1 MTTTVSAP
9 AHLLCVLGP
18 LTLGF
23 EALRVR
29 EVMALPLVT
38 PLSEAAPLVAGAV
51 NLRGRVVPLLDL
63 RAALGLEITPP
74 AARESLIVLE
84 NAAQI
89 VAVRVDEVREV
100 RDVRDVQLLSS
111 SDAQPDAQ
119 STALADNAHFI
130 GALARHETDI
140 VQLVNLPALFEAAA
154 APTQTLNFDAQL
166 GGAFNWRA
174 PWFAP
179 APADREVL
187 AARAQTLA
195 RPLATA
201 SGNSMGT
208 KENAQS
214 LPLAAVTLNGELF
227 GFDLN
232 MVREFAPLR
241 SLTRVPLG
249 PAAVLGLLNLRG
261 EILPLLDIRDVLG
274 METQSTSAPGDAPG
288 DDSADAN
295 RSLMEVVVVE
305 HNGQR
310 VAIWVEQ
317 VLDVFAADS
326 ARCNA
331 TATGELLR
339 GAVPYGKGM
348 LAVLNLP
355 AILAEIASVKA

>member
-1 MTTTVSAP
+1 MTTSVSAP

-38 PLSEAAPLVAGAV
+38 PLSEAALLVAGAI

-74 AARESLIVLE
+74 TARESLIVLE
-84 NAAQI
+84 NAAHI
-89 VAVRVDEVREV
+89 VAVRVDEV

-111 SDAQPDAQ
+111 SDAQ
-119 STALADNAHFI
+119 STAGADNAHFV
-130 GALARHETDI
+130 GALARHEADI

-154 APTQTLNFDAQL
+154 APTQTLNFDARL

-179 APADREVL
+179 APADHKIL

-195 RPLATA
+195 RPLANAT
-201 SGNSMGT
+201 GNSMGT
-208 KENAQS
+208 KENVHS

-274 METQSTSAPGDAPG
+274 METQITSAPGDAPG
-288 DDSADAN
+288 DDSTDAN

-305 HNGQR
+305 HGEQR
-310 VAIWVEQ
+310 IAIWVEQ
-317 VLDVFAADS
+317 VLDVFSADS
-326 ARCNA
+326 TRCNP
-331 TATGELLR
+331 TSKGELLR
-339 GAVPYGKGM
+339 GAVPYGEGM

-355 AILAEIASVKA
+355 AILDELAGA